1 MRIEIRND
9 SVVISGYV
17 TAVERESRVMN
28 SPQGKFVEVVR
39 SKTFQRALESAINVD
54 VLLNHSKKLGSTTE
68 KTLMLTE
75 DNIGLRAIATITD
88 AETVKKAKANE
99 LVGWSFGFQKNKD
112 SWQDGENG
120 VQKRFLED
128 INLLEVSILDNTK
141 TPAYIGTSIE
151 SRENES
157 ILIENRT
164 IEDNIELVDNSTK
177 KEEKREQTIDYS
189 LIEND
194 LKTWKA

>member
-39 SKTFQRALESAINVD
+39 SKTFQRALESATNID
-54 VLLNHSKKLGSTTE
+54 VLLNHNKKLGSTSE

-88 AETVKKAKANE
+88 AETVQKAKANQ

-151 SRENES
+151 SRENEC
-157 ILIENRT
+157 ILIENRNL
-164 IEDNIELVDNSTK
+164 EDNIELVDNSTK
-177 KEEKREQTIDYS
+177 KEEKREQVIDYS
-189 LIEND
+189 IIEND

>member
-39 SKTFQRALESAINVD
+39 SKTFQRALESAINID